1 LAKYWRLY
9 ELGFVLVCIAA
20 HGIAD
25 PDVLYLLED
34 CNMDK
39 VTDPYVEQLDS
50 EYRFLKVEL
59 EKEVNKFELIRKQ
72 HTLKTN
78 ELADLLTR
86 KFFELQTAKLEA
98 RRNERG

>member
-25 PDVLYLLED
+25 PDVLYLLEGCD
-34 CNMDK
+34 MERMSHAD
-39 VTDPYVEQLDS
+39 QLDL
-50 EYRFLKVEL
+50 EYRFLKTEL
-59 EKEVNKFELIRKQ
+59 EKETNKFELLRKQ

>member
-1 LAKYWRLY
+1 MGGVRILS
-9 ELGFVLVCIAA
+9 AA
-20 HGIAD
+20 HGTRSAHAHHR
-25 PDVLYLLED
+25 LED
-34 CNMDK
+34 CDMDK

>member
-1 LAKYWRLY
+1 MERMS
-9 ELGFVLVCIAA
+9 
-20 HGIAD
+20 HAD
-25 PDVLYLLED
+25 
-34 CNMDK
+34 
-39 VTDPYVEQLDS
+39 QLDL
-50 EYRFLKVEL
+50 EYRFLKTEL
-59 EKEVNKFELIRKQ
+59 EKETNKFELLRKQ